1 MLFDSLPK
9 KEQILLKKAAH
20 HHVSILRT
28 KKLNKSYF
36 AKCSLCM
43 FYQLFFVFQ
52 YNYQTRKIYQELCI
66 CVYIHMGIMY
76 FFTEKNIYLYIFNF
90 FPCNIVG

>member
-1 MLFDSLPK
+1 MLFDNLPK
-9 KEQILLKKAAH
+9 KEQILLKIAAH

-28 KKLNKSYF
+28 KELNKSYF
-36 AKCSLCM
+36 AKCSLYT
-43 FYQLFFVFQ
+43 FYKLFFVFQ

-66 CVYIHMGIMY
+66 CVYTYGY
-76 FFTEKNIYLYIFNF
+76 YVFLYGKNIYLYIFDF

>member
-1 MLFDSLPK
+1 
-9 KEQILLKKAAH
+9 
-20 HHVSILRT
+20 
-28 KKLNKSYF
+28 
-36 AKCSLCM
+36 M